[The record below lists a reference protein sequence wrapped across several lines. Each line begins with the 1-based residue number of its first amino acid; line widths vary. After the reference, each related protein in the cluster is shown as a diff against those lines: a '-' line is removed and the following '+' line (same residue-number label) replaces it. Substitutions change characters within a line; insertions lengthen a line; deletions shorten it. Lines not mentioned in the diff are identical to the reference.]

1 MTEDGTGIKVP
12 ERVERKEEGRLG
24 DVKGSREGAGVPC
37 DGHHAFHS
45 SMAFRMKS
53 AHSMHYSPFGCL
65 LGAKSTRIRCMGGI
79 CALTLTSLSCLH
91 ASWFLILSSD
101 SNTTTTGARLQIRG

>member
-24 DVKGSREGAGVPC
+24 DMKGSREGAGVPY

-45 SMAFRMKS
+45 SMAFWHEVCS
-53 AHSMHYSPFGCL
+53 FD
-65 LGAKSTRIRCMGGI
+65 
-79 CALTLTSLSCLH
+79 AL
-91 ASWFLILSSD
+91 
-101 SNTTTTGARLQIRG
+101 